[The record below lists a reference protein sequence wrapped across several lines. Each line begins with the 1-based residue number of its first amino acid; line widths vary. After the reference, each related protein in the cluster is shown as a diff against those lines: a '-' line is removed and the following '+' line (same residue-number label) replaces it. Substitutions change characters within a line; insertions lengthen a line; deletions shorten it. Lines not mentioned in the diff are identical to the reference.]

1 MRYHVV
7 LFSFDDTVTC
17 IVPVLRPL
25 MMDPEFIVRQNLAEQ
40 IPPIAKVSRTT
51 SVTMLLARMHVV
63 ISTHFAQ
70 IDAYGS
76 LFLVLNGKRP

>member
-51 SVTMLLARMHVV
+51 SVTMLSARMHVV

-70 IDAYGS
+70 IGAYGP